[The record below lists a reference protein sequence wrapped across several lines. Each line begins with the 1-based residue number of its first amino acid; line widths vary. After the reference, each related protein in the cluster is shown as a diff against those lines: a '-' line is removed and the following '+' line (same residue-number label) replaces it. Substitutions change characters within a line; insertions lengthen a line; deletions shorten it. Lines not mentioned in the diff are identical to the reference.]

1 MTSPRPDTVS
11 LSEVAQLAGVRPSAV
26 SNWRSRSADFPMP
39 VDGTRYLRAEIET
52 WLRQHNKDVRVSR
65 STADGG
71 QLLWHSAD
79 ALRAMAPVEEILVLL
94 LQILTLRATAGT
106 TREATLWP
114 TLLREPSGLSDAL
127 VELGPRLAPDDHF
140 WRSAL
145 EPSAFA
151 RHIPPSAALSVLRAV
166 DDLPRNSDWARVA
179 LEIVSGFPTRFGM
192 RGAESFTPTGL
203 GAVLLAM
210 AGPVRGTVYDPASGT
225 GSLLAM
231 AAEAAGAADVRLY
244 GQDIGVY
251 AHRLSQLLLR
261 LRSTPAELAL
271 GDTLVDDRFA
281 DVRADL
287 VLAQPPINLRI
298 PYRDALQFDARWA
311 WGIPNGTADWLW
323 AQHAYSHLAQ
333 GGVAV
338 IVLSAGPLFRDA
350 DAQIR
355 RRMLEDDALEAVVQL
370 PHAMTPETSVHMVAL
385 VLRRGARPNR
395 GRVLFADLSK
405 RGARTRGGLTDLA
418 ADELRSLA
426 TMLRDWRGGRRVS
439 RPGVAGVVSV
449 GDLLA
454 EGGNLLPSN
463 HIEAERS
470 VDSTVVAVE
479 ARRVRADL
487 ERQLA
492 TFPAVAQDLR
502 RRLDRFEEPQ

>member
-370 PHAMTPETSVHMVAL
+370 PHAMTPETSVHMVAVVRGPTVAGCSL
-385 VLRRGARPNR
+385 LTCRSAVLARAAGSPTSPPTSSVRWRRCSAIGAAAA
-395 GRVLFADLSK
+395 GSRVPGLQALYRWGISLRK
-405 RGARTRGGLTDLA
+405 AATCSPRTT
-418 ADELRSLA
+418 
-426 TMLRDWRGGRRVS
+426 S
-439 RPGVAGVVSV
+439 RPSVPSTARWWRLRHVVLGPISS
-449 GDLLA
+449 GSW
-454 EGGNLLPSN
+454 P
-463 HIEAERS
+463 RS
-470 VDSTVVAVE
+470 RLS
-479 ARRVRADL
+479 RR
-487 ERQLA
+487 
-492 TFPAVAQDLR
+492 T
-502 RRLDRFEEPQ
+502 